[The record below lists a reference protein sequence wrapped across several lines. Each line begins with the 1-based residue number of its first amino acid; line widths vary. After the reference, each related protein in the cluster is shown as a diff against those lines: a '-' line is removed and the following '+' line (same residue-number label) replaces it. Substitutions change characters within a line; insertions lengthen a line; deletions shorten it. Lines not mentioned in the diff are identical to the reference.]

1 MKIKVHTEPFHYI
14 TIENLWTKK
23 ERKEMFDEMV
33 HFESKGLFL
42 DPEDTATAKHGVTG
56 ESLKKNKAKFF
67 DNIYSE
73 REYSSV
79 LSHNKKLF
87 DIFEDKEIDK
97 SWYYKNLEFSEY
109 RTLISYYEDTD
120 YYKSHRDDVL
130 ITALSYF
137 FVEPKKF
144 KGGEIIFTDFNLR
157 FEVTNNT
164 TIVFPSHIMHEV
176 SEISL
181 DEKDKGK
188 GLGRFC
194 MNQFVSW
201 YGNS

>member
-1 MKIKVHTEPFHYI
+1 
-14 TIENLWTKK
+14 
-23 ERKEMFDEMV
+23 MF
-33 HFESKGLFL
+33 
-42 DPEDTATAKHGVTG
+42 
-56 ESLKKNKAKFF
+56 KNK
-67 DNIYSE
+67 
-73 REYSSV
+73 
-79 LSHNKKLF
+79 
-87 DIFEDKEIDK
+87 EINK
-97 SWYYKNLEFSEY
+97 SWYYKNLEYSEY
-109 RTLISYYEDTD
+109 STLVSYYEDTD

-164 TIVFPSHIMHEV
+164 TIVFPAHIMHEV

-181 DEKDKGK
+181 NEKDKGK

-201 YGNS
+201 HGNR

>member
-1 MKIKVHTEPFHYI
+1 
-14 TIENLWTKK
+14 
-23 ERKEMFDEMV
+23 MV
-33 HFESKGLFL
+33 L
-42 DPEDTATAKHGVTG
+42 
-56 ESLKKNKAKFF
+56 
-67 DNIYSE
+67 
-73 REYSSV
+73 
-79 LSHNKKLF
+79 
-87 DIFEDKEIDK
+87 
-97 SWYYKNLEFSEY
+97 KNLEFSEY